1 MKEEMSLHEW
11 IYNYIEEA
19 IRFGIFRQG
28 EKLPT
33 ISQFAERFQ
42 VSRRPVIHAF
52 KLLEEHHYIEMSR
65 GRHSHWDLTKRS
77 VERTAFSFFWKENMQ
92 YRICVRYAIFCF
104 LICLPRLCV
113 CLKRNNMPQFIK
125 VLIRCRVSV
134 QSWRLWKRSS
144 LYLEIR
150 WFAVFI
156 WRSQYLEDCLFMKK

>member
-65 GRHSHWDLTKRS
+65 GRHSRLTLGLNEEECRENCIQFFL
-77 VERTAFSFFWKENMQ
+77 ERKYTG
-92 YRICVRYAIFCF
+92 RVAIFTRSPSF
-104 LICLPRLCV
+104 TKPLRYWLARDRLI
-113 CLKRNNMPQFIK
+113 
-125 VLIRCRVSV
+125 
-134 QSWRLWKRSS
+134 
-144 LYLEIR
+144 
-150 WFAVFI
+150 
-156 WRSQYLEDCLFMKK
+156 

>member
-65 GRHSHWDLTKRS
+65 GRHSRLTLGLDRKS
-77 VERTAFSFFWKENMQ
+77 V
-92 YRICVRYAIFCF
+92 V
-104 LICLPRLCV
+104 
-113 CLKRNNMPQFIK
+113 
-125 VLIRCRVSV
+125 
-134 QSWRLWKRSS
+134 
-144 LYLEIR
+144 
-150 WFAVFI
+150 
-156 WRSQYLEDCLFMKK
+156 

>member
-65 GRHSHWDLTKRS
+65 GRHSRLTLGLNEEECRENCIQFFLERKYAVQDLS
-77 VERTAFSFFWKENMQ
+77 
-92 YRICVRYAIFCF
+92 
-104 LICLPRLCV
+104 LIH
-113 CLKRNNMPQFIK
+113 I
-125 VLIRCRVSV
+125 
-134 QSWRLWKRSS
+134 
-144 LYLEIR
+144 
-150 WFAVFI
+150 
-156 WRSQYLEDCLFMKK
+156 

>member
-52 KLLEEHHYIEMSR
+52 KLLE
-65 GRHSHWDLTKRS
+65 
-77 VERTAFSFFWKENMQ
+77 
-92 YRICVRYAIFCF
+92 
-104 LICLPRLCV
+104 
-113 CLKRNNMPQFIK
+113 
-125 VLIRCRVSV
+125 
-134 QSWRLWKRSS
+134 
-144 LYLEIR
+144 
-150 WFAVFI
+150 
-156 WRSQYLEDCLFMKK
+156 